1 MNQRPRR
8 VRLVAAVAA
17 LTGSHCH
24 FHGGGFCNRV
34 LHAPR
39 FKFLKAIRMFV
50 LSALLSGLVFG
61 LGLIVSGMA
70 NPAKVLGF
78 LDLTGEWDPSLA
90 LVMAGAIAV
99 GFFAFLIAKNRKR
112 SFIGA
117 EMKLP
122 TTSSIDNRLLAG
134 SALFGAGWGIAGF
147 CPGPGLVAL
156 GMGEPKAIVFVA
168 AMLAG
173 MVIFSWL
180 EKRKS
185 PAVVNPANAA

>member
-1 MNQRPRR
+1 M
-8 VRLVAAVAA
+8 L
-17 LTGSHCH
+17 
-24 FHGGGFCNRV
+24 
-34 LHAPR
+34 
-39 FKFLKAIRMFV
+39 V

-78 LDLTGEWDPSLA
+78 LDLAGAWDPSLA
-90 LVMAGAIAV
+90 LVMGGAILV
-99 GFFAFLIAKNRKR
+99 GFFAFLVARKRTR

-122 TTSSIDNRLLAG
+122 TASAIDRRLLTG

-156 GMGEPKAIVFVA
+156 GMGEPKAVVFVA
-168 AMLAG
+168 AMLVG
-173 MVIFSWL
+173 MVIFSWRETRQIATL
-180 EKRKS
+180 ARAE
-185 PAVVNPANAA
+185 